1 MPRRKESQIE
11 VSMHGRS
18 FVLVGIAAAI
28 FAAGA
33 IAAPGGDSLAAFD
46 AAARRIMALA
56 LRTQGA
62 YGMLDTLTRKAG
74 KRLSG
79 SPGAAAAVEETRRM
93 MEARGF
99 ANVHREEVMVPR
111 WERGPV
117 ERGTLLR
124 GDRKIPLAVCA
135 LGGSVATPAGG
146 VTAEVLE
153 VRSFEELRS
162 LGAAARGKI
171 VFFNRAMDPA
181 TFDTFEAYGGA
192 VNQRGAGAVEAGK
205 AGGLAALVRS
215 VTLSHDNV
223 PHTGVMHY
231 ADGVVRVPAAAIGVQ
246 DAERLSA
253 LLKSGERVRVRLE
266 LSCRTYPDV
275 PSANVVGEIRG
286 SELPDEVVVV
296 GGHLDSWDKG
306 TGAHDDGAG
315 CVQAIEA
322 LSLLNQL
329 GLRPRRTVR
338 AVMFMNEE
346 NGLRGGLAYAASTQ
360 RANERH
366 VAAIESDRGGFAPSG
381 FTVQADSA
389 VLRRVQ
395 RWAPVFAPYR
405 ADRITSG
412 GSGADISPLVKNGT
426 PGFGL
431 MVADHRYFD
440 YHHSGN
446 DTIDKVHP
454 RELEMGAGL
463 LGILCYLIAQEG
475 L

>member
-1 MPRRKESQIE
+1 MIRGRGSQIE
-11 VSMHGRS
+11 VFMLARS
-18 FVLVGIAAAI
+18 RFFISFTAAMLTAS
-28 FAAGA
+28 AL
-33 IAAPGGDSLAAFD
+33 AAPGADSLGAYD
-46 AAARRIMALA
+46 VAARRILAFA

-79 SPGAAAAVEETRRM
+79 SPGAAAAVEEMRRM

-99 ANVHREEVMVPR
+99 ANVHLEEVMVPH

-124 GDRKIPLAVCA
+124 GSRKIPLSVCA

-146 VTAEVLE
+146 LTAGVVE

-162 LGAAARGKI
+162 MGDAARGKI

-181 TFDTFEAYGGA
+181 TFDTFEGYGGA
-192 VNQRGAGAVEAGK
+192 VDQRGGGAVEAAR
-205 AGGLAALVRS
+205 AGGVAALVRS
-215 VTLSHDNV
+215 VTLAHDNV
-223 PHTGVMHY
+223 PHTGAMHY
-231 ADGVVRVPAAAIGVQ
+231 ADSVVRVPAAAIGVQ

-253 LLKSGERVRVRLE
+253 LLRSGERVKIRLE
-266 LSCRTYPDV
+266 LSCRTFPDA

-286 SELPDEVVVV
+286 TDLPDEVVVV

-322 LSLLNQL
+322 LSLLNQM

-346 NGLRGGLAYAASTQ
+346 NGLRGGLAYVASTL

-366 VAAIESDRGGFAPSG
+366 VAAIESDRGGFAPRG

-395 RWAPVFAPYR
+395 RWAPLFAPYR
-405 ADRITSG
+405 ADKITPG
-412 GSGADISPLVKNGT
+412 GSGADISQLVKKGT

-431 MVADHRYFD
+431 MVDDHRYFD

-454 RELEMGAGL
+454 RELQMGAGL
-463 LGILCYLIAQEG
+463 LGVLCYLIAQEG